1 MSSVLRCKA
10 LLLCLLVRDG
20 VTGETIYN
28 NSVTG
33 TTACDGTFSSARL
46 DIGFQKLTGTIPPEL
61 GNLIHLREIYL
72 YNNTI
77 SGTIPQELHNID
89 GLKHL

>member
-20 VTGETIYN
+20 VTGETICN

-33 TTACDGTFSSARL
+33 TTACDGTFSSAA
-46 DIGFQKLTGTIPPEL
+46 GS
-61 GNLIHLREIYL
+61 
-72 YNNTI
+72 I
-77 SGTIPQELHNID
+77 SASRSSRGRTA
-89 GLKHL
+89 